1 MLQLIN
7 NSRLV
12 LFGLLLL
19 LVGLFGF
26 ASTNVSN
33 VHANSSLQVSV
44 LCEDAP
50 AQSPLVGFSCTAITS
65 GTDSVLSYRWQINN
79 GSISNGRFS
88 PAISGTCIN
97 NAFVTG
103 TVTVTGEEDESVVQS
118 FTHRCQQSNPY

>member
-1 MLQLIN
+1 MLQFVN

-12 LFGLLLL
+12 LFGALLL
-19 LVGLFGF
+19 LVGLFGS
-26 ASTNVSN
+26 ATTTVST

-50 AQSPLVGFSCTAITS
+50 AQSPLVGFSCTAIAS
-65 GTDSVLSYRWQINN
+65 GTDSVLSYRWQVNN

-88 PAISGTCIN
+88 LAISGTCIH

-103 TVTVTGEEDESVVQS
+103 TVTVTGEEDEVVVQS
-118 FTHRCQQSNPY
+118 FTHRCQQSNQY